1 MKARACNI
9 LHFICFMVCTTL
21 LVMLPALFGACS
33 RSHDFSSAIEMKEY
47 LTKALTGDTSAY
59 SKQQVAMLDSLRVN
73 SDSTRQKVFKTMNR
87 VTNNYLHNGRN
98 IEAIKFLNG
107 ALRIMEEKTGLD
119 TLETHALLSIYV
131 CIGAAYEQAGMPGIG
146 LDYYMK
152 GLKLADDT
160 IYNPKRAMLYNNI
173 GVLYCEGGIY
183 DKGEDYFKKA
193 LDINLKAGSSTEI
206 YLNYTNLADTYER
219 TGELQRAVD
228 AALRSLQHVTPEKNP
243 ESYYY
248 TQIAL
253 ANLYNRT
260 GDVELATTY
269 AENAIRHLEEIN
281 YVIGMVEAYE
291 AYARIYLNRQMSDS
305 AMVYADKSLRMA
317 REAGLHRNE
326 SSVLSVMIDVCN
338 SRGDSEKAIRMLE
351 RSRQL
356 EDSLHNAENRLRLTQ
371 WDATGQTALGD
382 AGELTSGPN
391 KWILSVC
398 LLLLVAAIVL
408 LLLYFRLR
416 HNREEKLQQGADD
429 TRELL
434 RTLDRKNRE
443 LTSLSLEKM
452 KAHEGL
458 MSVCDDLRH
467 VLLELNPK
475 LTAQRARIREL
486 LGKLDSMSDNN
497 PDEEFRHF
505 FAEVHPDFYKALT
518 ERYPELTMRD
528 LRLCAFLYLGLTTKE
543 IATITYREVRSVES
557 ARNRLRK
564 KLNLDL
570 NDDLTTYLRSL
581 AP

>member
-9 LHFICFMVCTTL
+9 LHFTCFMVCTTL

-33 RSHDFSSAIEMKEY
+33 RSHDFSSAIKMKDY

-59 SKQQVAMLDSLRVN
+59 SKQQVAMLGSLRVN

-119 TLETHALLSIYV
+119 TLETHALLGIYV

-160 IYNPKRAMLYNNI
+160 IYDPKRAMLYNNI

-193 LDINLKAGSSTEI
+193 LDINLKAGNSTEI

-305 AMVYADKSLRMA
+305 AMTYADKSLRMA

-351 RSRQL
+351 RSRHL

-371 WDATGQTALGD
+371 WDATGQPALGN
-382 AGELTSGPN
+382 ARELTSGPN